1 MAEQSKELDDIER
14 AIRLNE
20 ITLTVGR
27 HILHLIWSLIGIS
40 VALAVY
46 DFSTNNIVWGI
57 ISSLF
62 ALGGFFSWRRF
73 ISTAAGI
80 VPADRQGLQKRG
92 RNTKKSLL
100 PSATIEPSGLDFCC
114 SGFAFSASWH

>member
-14 AIRLNE
+14 AISLIE

-62 ALGGFFSWRRF
+62 ALGGFIFMVQIYQHRSRHRARRQARLAE
-73 ISTAAGI
+73 TRPEYKGVA
-80 VPADRQGLQKRG
+80 
-92 RNTKKSLL
+92 
-100 PSATIEPSGLDFCC
+100 SA
-114 SGFAFSASWH
+114 